1 MYDALTIAAVVDEL
15 NETILDGRVQRV
27 LQLDRLTVGLEIYAG
42 RRWQVLL
49 SADPRAARLHLVREG
64 RLTGDATLV
73 TPLLLLLRKYAR
85 GARLMRIAQE
95 PPLERTVFL
104 RFARFFAGDEEDEAA
119 PEGDDAEE
127 WDEEEV
133 AGELVETTLAVEIM
147 GRHSNLILVGPDGRI
162 MDSAKRVP
170 PDLSRVRPILPRG
183 EYGPVPPQAKADP
196 RTITTGELAM
206 LLAADPAAPL
216 ATALVAGLR
225 GLSPQVAREAAYRA
239 VGGARAAARDAQ
251 GSEEALRRVLDE
263 LYAPLRTGAWA
274 PCLYRNAAGAAVAF
288 SPFPLYHLREL
299 EEERAPSI
307 STIAERFFA
316 TTQAVQA
323 HAQRKEA
330 LAARIRAERERLEAR
345 EHSLRAELARAE
357 EAERWRRWGEAI
369 YAYAWSLEPGQRE
382 LVADDLVV
390 PLDPE
395 RTPSENAQAYFERY
409 RKAQSAAANLPEL
422 LAAAEVGRRYLDQLL
437 TMLDLA
443 GRYEEIAA
451 LEREWRDW
459 QAAQRG
465 ETPAARPQHGKRKEQ
480 RGHGKAPGGAR
491 PRPLRARGGHQI
503 YVGHTGAQNDAV
515 TFDVA
520 APGDTWLHGR
530 GVPGAHVVVKW
541 ARDAIEEPILEAA
554 AQLAAYY
561 SAGRGAGHAEVDYAA
576 RRDVRKIKGTGPG
589 MVTYRNER
597 TLRVAPRSEEELRRA
612 GLIEG

>member
-49 SADPRAARLHLVREG
+49 SADSRAARLHLVREG
-64 RLTGDATLV
+64 RLTGDAALV

-85 GARLMRIAQE
+85 GARLVRVAQE

-104 RFARFFAGDEEDEAA
+104 RFARFFAGEEEDEDAA

-127 WDEEEV
+127 WAEEEP

-170 PDLSRVRPILPRG
+170 PHLSRVRPILPRG
-183 EYGPVPPQAKADP
+183 RYGPVPPQAKADP
-196 RTITTGELAM
+196 RTIAAGELAA

-216 ATALVAGLR
+216 ATALVGGLR

-239 VGGARAAARDAQ
+239 AGSAREKAQEAQ
-251 GSEEALRRVLDE
+251 GREEALRRALDE
-263 LYAPLRTGAWA
+263 LYAPLRTGAWE
-274 PCLYRNAAGAAVAF
+274 PRLYRNADGAAVAF

-299 EEERAPSI
+299 EEEREPSI

-369 YAYAWSLEPGQRE
+369 YAYAWSLAPGQRE

-390 PLDPE
+390 PLDPA
-395 RTPSENAQAYFERY
+395 RTPSENAQGYFERY

-422 LAAAEVGRRYLDQLL
+422 LAAAEVDRRYLDQLL

-443 GRYEEIAA
+443 GRYDEIAA
-451 LEREWRDW
+451 LQREWRDW
-459 QAAQRG
+459 QAARRG
-465 ETPAARPQHGKRKEQ
+465 DAPAAPPSGKRKDKAG
-480 RGHGKAPGGAR
+480 RGKPAGGAR

-515 TFDVA
+515 TFDLA
-520 APGDTWLHGR
+520 APGDTWLHAR

-541 ARDAIEEPILEAA
+541 ARDAIEEAVLEAA

-576 RRDVRKIKGTGPG
+576 RRDVRKIKGAGPG

-597 TLRVAPRSEEELRRA
+597 TLRVAPRSEEELRRT
-612 GLIEG
+612 GLIE

>member
-27 LQLDRLTVGLEIYAG
+27 LQLDRLTVGLEVYAG

-64 RLTGDATLV
+64 RLTGDAALV

-85 GARLMRIAQE
+85 GARLVRVAQE
-95 PPLERTVFL
+95 PPLERAVFL
-104 RFARFFAGDEEDEAA
+104 RFAHFFVDEEGDDAA
-119 PEGDDAEE
+119 PEGDAAEE
-127 WDEEEV
+127 WVEEA

-183 EYGPVPPQAKADP
+183 RYGPVPPQAKADP
-196 RTITTGELAM
+196 RTVTTGELAT

-216 ATALVAGLR
+216 ATALVGGLR

-239 VGGARAAARDAQ
+239 AGGARAQAQ
-251 GSEEALRRVLDE
+251 EAHGHEDALRRALDE
-263 LYAPLRTGAWA
+263 LYAPLRTGAWE
-274 PCLYRNAAGAAVAF
+274 PRLYRNADGAAVAF
-288 SPFPLYHLREL
+288 SPFPLYHLRDL

-307 STIAERFFA
+307 SSIAERFFA

-330 LAARIRAERERLEAR
+330 LAARIRAERERLLAR
-345 EHSLRAELARAE
+345 EHSLQAELARAE

-369 YAYAWSLEPGQRE
+369 YAYAWSLEPGQTE

-390 PLDPE
+390 PLDPA
-395 RTPSENAQAYFERY
+395 RTPSENAQGYFERY

-422 LAAAEVGRRYLDQLL
+422 LAAAEVDRRYLDQLL

-443 GRYEEIAA
+443 GRYDEIAA
-451 LEREWRDW
+451 LQREWRDW

-465 ETPAARPQHGKRKEQ
+465 DAPAAQPRHGKRKEKAG
-480 RGHGKAPGGAR
+480 RGKPAGGAR

-515 TFDVA
+515 TFDLA

-541 ARDAIEEPILEAA
+541 ARDAIEEPVLEAA

-576 RRDVRKIKGTGPG
+576 RRDVRKIKGAGPG

-597 TLRVAPRSEEELRRA
+597 TLRVAPRSEEELRGA
-612 GLIEG
+612 GLIE